1 MKRTGFFFG
10 MLFMTSGIIISQ
22 SQSDMFHIVFYH
34 DFNNNS
40 PGDYREYEWGADWN
54 YPEWANHDIGYGY
67 IIEEN
72 GNKFM
77 RESFPPGTFELD
89 DAGVQWPTPLDNGYD
104 ELYLTYRV
112 KFSSGFTNTN
122 LQGKLP
128 GLSGG
133 NPAGGG
139 YMPDGTDGWSA
150 RFMFH
155 GTNPRLYLYHP
166 ELYLVFGDTVPIE
179 GKMYYGEA
187 VVLDANLN
195 PGTEKWFTLTQRVVL
210 NTPGYHDGLVEAYI
224 NGKLAAQKTGIR
236 WRDIP
241 ALQIDKLY
249 ISNFLGGSGEPT
261 SSMEYIYFDDFYVYY
276 YKDGIDVPR
285 GNNPSPSDRELIS
298 PYKIISDSIWKNS
311 ISGNALTARK
321 IIINWDNYT
330 LPGSY
335 TIERKAEN
343 DSLFIPLIT
352 LQYGLT
358 EYTDDNLQP
367 QTIYHYRIKIK
378 DIYSREIAIQTQN
391 AAIPNKPTWNSPPNI
406 TKNRI
411 DLSWND
417 NSTNELGFEIERSVL
432 NENYYEKI
440 ASLGNNIRA
449 YTDDGLNPAT
459 SYYYRIRS
467 FNEEA
472 FSEYSSVL
480 NVTTV
485 ALQPPSS
492 PTNLTAIGITKNSV
506 TLHWEDNANNE
517 KGYRLF
523 RSMTSET
530 GYNNI
535 AIIDANTEE
544 YTDSGLEPNITYYY
558 KINAYNEDGNSIYSN
573 ELETTTLPLL
583 PPNPPTNLESTYIS
597 HNSTTLEW
605 IDNSDNES
613 GFQIFRTFAD
623 NIDYQLIHTTIQDI
637 NIYTDSLLLSD
648 TAYIYRIRAFND
660 DGFSSYTNNLSVT
673 TLPVPPPKNP
683 SGLASKEITKN
694 SVIMSWIDNSDDE
707 DGFEIE
713 KSKGNDDLFRVI
725 DTIEADVTEFHDYG
739 LFPGSTYYYR
749 IRAFNQI
756 GYSGYSN
763 IIHINTLPLE
773 IPVPPVL
780 ESIDILSESYVKLKW
795 KDYSNNESGFRIERA
810 DDSSEFVL
818 IHTTGSN
825 DTVYTDSLL
834 NPGINYYY
842 RIKSFNND
850 GFSSYS
856 NVLGVL
862 LEKPELPAAP
872 SYLKAKTKD
881 FNSITLEWTDNSENE
896 TGFIIKR
903 AHEHEKEFKII
914 KTLHINETSFTD
926 KDLES
931 NNIYCY
937 MVNAINN
944 TGESVNSNTAI
955 ASTMSISESNRIWE
969 GLVAY
974 YNFSMSSDNIVHDF
988 SNQGEPL
995 ELVINEPSKVLWENN
1010 NKLEIL
1016 SDTYI
1021 KSVTPATKII
1031 KAFKETNEITLECWL
1046 KPSYNDPNRTSDIL
1060 NISNNN
1066 DDIGANIAQEHVFS
1080 DNPNSY
1086 NYLIRLK
1093 TKATALNGAPN
1104 LYSCDELSYLSLHHL
1119 VYVKNYDGQEK
1130 IYLNGEEVANGIRPE
1145 SFENWKDNYSLILGN
1160 NSDLNSPWHGTY
1172 YIVAI
1177 YNVALTSSQIINNY
1191 DAGPA
1196 DNLSS
1201 PLIEYK
1207 LEISPNP
1214 SDGLVRI
1221 KIIPKSEYEYGNETT
1236 IQINDLMG
1244 TAVFSEI
1251 IEDPCKEQIRS
1262 YDFSHF
1268 PKGIYILRIL
1278 TNNGFSSERFI
1289 IK

>member
-1 MKRTGFFFG
+1 MIKTGLFFG
-10 MLFMTSGIIISQ
+10 MLLMTSGIIISQ

-34 DFNNNS
+34 DFNNNT

-67 IIEEN
+67 ILEEN
-72 GNKFM
+72 GNKVM
-77 RESFPPGTFELD
+77 RESFPPGTFELE
-89 DAGVQWPTPLDNGYD
+89 DAGVQWAAPLDSGYD

-112 KFSSGFTNTN
+112 KFSSGFTNTE

-133 NPAGGG
+133 KPAGGG

-155 GTNPRLYLYHP
+155 GTYTRLYLYHP
-166 ELYLVFGDTVPIE
+166 ELYLVFGDTEPIE

-187 VVLDANLN
+187 VVLNTNLN
-195 PGTEKWFTLTQRVVL
+195 PGVETWFTLTQRVVL
-210 NTPGYHDGLVEAYI
+210 NTPGNYDGLVEAYI
-224 NGKLAAQKTGIR
+224 NGKLAAQKTGMR

-241 ALQIDKLY
+241 TLQIDKLY

-261 SSMEYIYFDDFYVYY
+261 SSMEYIYFDDFFVYY

-285 GNNPSPSDRELIS
+285 GNNPSPLDRELIS
-298 PYKIISDSIWKNS
+298 PYKIISDSVWKNS
-311 ISGNALTARK
+311 ISGKALTARK
-321 IIINWDNYT
+321 IILNWNNYT

-335 TIERKAEN
+335 TIERKGEN
-343 DSLFIPLIT
+343 DPLFIPITT
-352 LQYGLT
+352 LQYGQT

-367 QTIYHYRIKIK
+367 QTIYHYRIKIN
-378 DIYSREIAIQTQN
+378 DIYSNEIAVQTQN
-391 AAIPNKPTWNSPPNI
+391 ATIPDKPTWNSPSNI
-406 TKNRI
+406 TKYRI

-432 NENYYEKI
+432 NENNFEKI
-440 ASLGNNIRA
+440 ASLASNIRA
-449 YTDDGLNPAT
+449 YTDGDLNPST
-459 SYYYRIRS
+459 TYYYRIRS

-472 FSEYSSVL
+472 FSEYSNIL
-480 NVTTV
+480 NITTL
-485 ALQPPSS
+485 ALQPPSP
-492 PTNLTAIGITKNSV
+492 PTNLTAVNITKNSV
-506 TLHWEDNANNE
+506 TLHWEDNADNE
-517 KGYRLF
+517 NGYRLF
-523 RSMTSET
+523 RSLTSET
-530 GYNNI
+530 GYDSI
-535 AIIDANTEE
+535 TLIDANTEE

-558 KINAYNEDGNSIYSN
+558 KINAYNDDGNSIYSN
-573 ELETTTLPLL
+573 VLETTTLSLL
-583 PPNPPTNLESTYIS
+583 PPNAPTDLEATYIS
-597 HNSTTLEW
+597 HNSITLEW
-605 IDNSDNES
+605 VDNSNNES

-623 NIDYQLIHTTIQDI
+623 SIDYQLIHTTIQDK

-648 TAYIYRIRAFND
+648 TVYI
-660 DGFSSYTNNLSVT
+660 
-673 TLPVPPPKNP
+673 
-683 SGLASKEITKN
+683 
-694 SVIMSWIDNSDDE
+694 
-707 DGFEIE
+707 
-713 KSKGNDDLFRVI
+713 
-725 DTIEADVTEFHDYG
+725 
-739 LFPGSTYYYR
+739 YR

-773 IPVPPVL
+773 IPNSPVL
-780 ESIDILSESYVKLKW
+780 ESIDILSESSVKLKW
-795 KDYSNNESGFRIERA
+795 KDYSDNESGFQIERA
-810 DDSSEFVL
+810 DESSEFVL

-825 DTVYTDSLL
+825 DTLYTDSLL

-842 RIKSFNND
+842 RLKSFNDD

-862 LEKPELPAAP
+862 LERPEPPAAP
-872 SYLKAKTKD
+872 TSLKAKSKD
-881 FNSITLEWTDNSENE
+881 FNSITLEWIDNSENE
-896 TGFIIKR
+896 TGFVIKR
-903 AHEHEKEFKII
+903 AHENEKDFKII
-914 KTLHINETSFTD
+914 KTLHTNETSFTD
-926 KDLES
+926 RNLAS
-931 NNIYCY
+931 SNIYCY

-944 TGESVNSNTAI
+944 TGESGNSNTAI

-974 YNFSMSSDNIVHDF
+974 YDFSMSSDNIVHDF

-995 ELVINEPSKVLWENN
+995 EMVINEPSKVLWGNN

-1031 KAFKETNEITLECWL
+1031 EACKKTNEITLECWI
-1046 KPSYNDPNRTSDIL
+1046 KPSYNDPDRTSDIL
-1060 NISNNN
+1060 NISNIN
-1066 DDIGANIAQEHVFS
+1066 DDIGAGIAQEHVFS

-1104 LYSCDELSYLSLHHL
+1104 LYSCNELSYLSLHHL

-1130 IYLNGEEVANGIRPE
+1130 IYLNGKEVASGIRPE
-1145 SFENWKDNYSLILGN
+1145 SFENWKDDYSLILGN

-1177 YNVALTSSQIINNY
+1177 YSVALTSSQILKNY

-1196 DNLSS
+1196 DDLSS

-1214 SDGLVRI
+1214 SDGLVKI
-1221 KIIPKSEYEYGNETT
+1221 KIIPKFEYEYGNETT

-1244 TAVFSEI
+1244 TTMFSEI

-1262 YDFSHF
+1262 YDFSYF